1 MASDDSD
8 CGGFDDGDFDYL
20 ARLLCRRSGLAL
32 SRDRAAMAR
41 RRLVP
46 VMHRY
51 GFRHIHAL
59 IADIRLGHAA
69 LAEAVIEAMTVNET
83 SFFRDP
89 DQHRCLMAEVLPR
102 LIAARGAERRLRLWS
117 AACAS
122 GQEVWSLAM
131 LLDEMDL
138 PRQGWHIEL
147 IATDLCAAAI
157 ARAEAGRYSAFEI
170 ERGLGVERLARYLR
184 ARGGEWEVAESLRPM
199 VRFRH
204 FNLLDSFGWLDD
216 VDVVLCRN
224 VLMYFDSATR
234 GRVLTRMADTLAGDG
249 VLVLGESE
257 SGEDMPP
264 GFCAWPA
271 ASGIYRRDRPAARK
285 AG

>member
-1 MASDDSD
+1 MASHDSD
-8 CGGFDDGDFDYL
+8 CGDFDDGDFDYL
-20 ARLLCRRSGLAL
+20 ARLLRDHSGLAL
-32 SRDRAAMAR
+32 SRDRAAMAY
-41 RRLVP
+41 RRLAP

-51 GFRHIHAL
+51 GFRRTHAL
-59 IADIRLGHAA
+59 IADLRLGHAA

-89 DQHRCLMAEVLPR
+89 DQYRCLTAEVLPR
-102 LIAARGAERRLRLWS
+102 LIAARGSQRRLRLWS

-122 GQEVWSLAM
+122 GQEAWSLAM

-138 PRQGWHIEL
+138 PRRGWHIEL

-157 ARAEAGRYSAFEI
+157 ARAEAGRYSTFEI
-170 ERGLGVERLARYLR
+170 ERGLGTGRLARYLS
-184 ARGGEWEVAESLRPM
+184 ARGGEWEVADSLRPM

-204 FNLLDSFGWLDD
+204 FNLLDSFDWLEN

-271 ASGIYRRDRPAARK
+271 ASGIYRRSTT
-285 AG
+285 